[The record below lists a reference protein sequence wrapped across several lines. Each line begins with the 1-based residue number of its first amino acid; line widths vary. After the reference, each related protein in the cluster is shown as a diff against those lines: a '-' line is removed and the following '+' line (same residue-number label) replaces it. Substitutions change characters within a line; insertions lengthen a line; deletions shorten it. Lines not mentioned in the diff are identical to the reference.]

1 MIINYKF
8 STMKKILMMAA
19 LAMSFCF
26 VACDKDN
33 ENNGNG
39 NNGGGGLPE
48 GTADVTIQENNI
60 DVTSANINTWTQYAT
75 AVANLLAKDA
85 SDLNEAWA
93 VSYKDGEPYAQT
105 FKTFGGEFQS
115 ASACVQQI
123 VDGCIDIAGEVGT
136 AKIGEPRDLWEAG
149 KHTEAVYAVESW
161 YSWHSI
167 DDYSNNILSI
177 RNAFNGT
184 RDNQEAGHSLAAFTK
199 AKDAALYASVKGKI
213 DAAYSAI
220 KGMAAPF
227 RSHIGHPSV
236 LVAQDACAALVN
248 VLEKDLTAFI
258 SAHADDV
265 ELEAI
270 VRTYVDQ
277 VVLPTY
283 ADLVNKTAALQQAI
297 KALANQPSSATFKH
311 AADLWIEAREPWETS
326 EAFLFG
332 PVADLGLDPNMDSWP
347 LDVDAIKGVME
358 SGKIE
363 ELIKW
368 EGEYDEDSEDIEAV
382 QNVRGF
388 HTLEFLLFKDG
399 KARTY

>member
-1 MIINYKF
+1 
-8 STMKKILMMAA
+8 MKKNVLMIGLMALSLGFA
-19 LAMSFCF
+19 
-26 VACDKDN
+26 ACSDDNKDD
-33 ENNGNG
+33 
-39 NNGGGGLPE
+39 NGGGLNTIPE
-48 GTADVTIQENNI
+48 GTEDVEIQDNNI
-60 DVTSANINTWTQYAT
+60 DVTPENITAWTQYAT

-85 SDLNEAWA
+85 SDLNKAWS
-93 VSYKDGEPYAQT
+93 VSYNDGEPYAQT
-105 FKTFGGEFQS
+105 FKDFGGEYQS
-115 ASACVQQI
+115 AAACVQQI
-123 VDGCIDIAGEVGT
+123 VDGCIDIASEVGT

-149 KHTEAVYAVESW
+149 KYTEAVYAVESW

-184 RDNQEAGHSLAAFTK
+184 RSNQEAAHSLAAFTK
-199 AKDAALYASVKGKI
+199 AVDEGLYASVKLRI
-213 DAAYSAI
+213 EAAYNAI
-220 KGMAAPF
+220 KEMNAPF
-227 RSHIGHPSV
+227 RSHIGNPTV
-236 LVAQDACAALVN
+236 LKAMVACSELVD
-248 VLEKDLTAFI
+248 VLQNNLTTFI
-258 SAHADDV
+258 IAHADDD

-270 VRTYVDQ
+270 VHNYVDQ

-283 ADLVNKTAALQQAI
+283 ADLVSKTTLLRQSIAALSQ
-297 KALANQPSSATFKH
+297 QPSSAAFKA

-347 LDVDAIKGVME
+347 LDVDAIKGVLE

-368 EGEYDEDSEDIEAV
+368 EGEYSEDNEDIEAV

-388 HTLEFLLFKDG
+388 HTLEFLLFKNG
-399 KARTY
+399 KARSY

>member
-227 RSHIGHPSV
+227 RSHIGNPSV

-332 PVADLGLDPNMDSWP
+332 PVADLGLDPNLDSWP

-358 SGKIE
+358 SDKIE

>member
-1 MIINYKF
+1 
-8 STMKKILMMAA
+8 MKKQLFLIGLM
-19 LAMSFCF
+19 AMSMSFT
-26 VACDKDN
+26 ACNKDDN
-33 ENNGNG
+33 DNGNG
-39 NNGGGGLPE
+39 NGNTIPE

-60 DVTSANINTWTQYAT
+60 DVTSQNIGTWTQYAT

-85 SDLNEAWA
+85 NDLNKAWS
-93 VSYKDGEPYAQT
+93 VSYNGGEPYAQT
-105 FKTFGGEFQS
+105 FKTFGGEYQS
-115 ASACVQQI
+115 AAACVQQI
-123 VDGCIDIAGEVGT
+123 VDGCIDME
-136 AKIGEPRDLWEAG
+136 AK
-149 KHTEAVYAVESW
+149 KYTEAVYAVESW

-167 DDYSNNILSI
+167 DDYSNNIVSI

-184 RDNQEAGHSLAAFTK
+184 RNNQEAVHSLAAFTK
-199 AKDAALYASVKGKI
+199 AQNATLYASVKGKI
-213 DAAYSAI
+213 EAAYNSI
-220 KGMAAPF
+220 KSMAAPF
-227 RSHIGHPSV
+227 RSHIGSPSV
-236 LVAQDACAALVN
+236 LVAQEACAALVN
-248 VLEKDLTAFI
+248 VLEKDLTSFI
-258 SAHADDV
+258 SQHADDD
-265 ELEAI
+265 EMEEI
-270 VRTYVDQ
+270 VSTYVDQ

-283 ADLVNKTAALQQAI
+283 ADLVTKTNALRQSI
-297 KALANQPSSATFKH
+297 VVLSNQPSSANFKR

-368 EGEYDEDSEDIEAV
+368 EGEYDEENEDIEAV

>member
-1 MIINYKF
+1 
-8 STMKKILMMAA
+8 MKKRLFLAGMLA
-19 LAMSFCF
+19 LSLGFT
-26 VACDKDN
+26 ACDSEDDN
-33 ENNGNG
+33 EVKKTI
-39 NNGGGGLPE
+39 PE
-48 GTADVTIQENNI
+48 GTSEVDINVNNI
-60 DVTSANINTWTQYAT
+60 DVTAQNVATWTQYAT

-85 SDLNEAWA
+85 SDLNEAWS
-93 VSYKDGEPYAQT
+93 VSYNGGEPYALT
-105 FKTFGGEFQS
+105 FKNFGGEYQS
-115 ASACVQQI
+115 AAACVQQI
-123 VDGCIDIAGEVGT
+123 VDGCIDIASEVGT

-149 KHTEAVYAVESW
+149 KYTEAVYAVESW

-177 RNAFNGT
+177 RNAFNGS
-184 RDNQEAGHSLAAFTK
+184 RDNKEAKHSLASFTK
-199 AKDAALYASVKGKI
+199 STDAALYDNVKGKI
-213 DAAYSAI
+213 DAAYNAI
-220 KGMAAPF
+220 KSMNAPF
-227 RSHIGHPSV
+227 RSHIGSNSV
-236 LVAQDACAALVN
+236 VVAMNACADLVE
-248 VLEKDLTAFI
+248 VLENDLTRFV
-258 SAHADDV
+258 SNNADND
-265 ELEAI
+265 ELKSI
-270 VRTYVDQ
+270 VSSYVDY

-283 ADLVNKTAALQQAI
+283 SNLVSSTEALRQSI
-297 KALANQPSSATFKH
+297 LALSSQPSTANFKA

-347 LDVDAIKGVME
+347 LDVDAIKDVMQ

-368 EGEYDEDSEDIEAV
+368 EGEYDEENEDIEAV

>member
-1 MIINYKF
+1 
-8 STMKKILMMAA
+8 MKKNVFMISLLA
-19 LAMSFCF
+19 LSLGFT
-26 VACDKDN
+26 AC
-33 ENNGNG
+33 NNDDSNG
-39 NNGGGGLPE
+39 EKSIPE
-48 GTADVTIQENNI
+48 GTADVTINENNI
-60 DVTSANINTWTQYAT
+60 DVTSQNITTWTQYAT

-85 SDLNEAWA
+85 SDLNQAWS
-93 VSYKDGEPYAQT
+93 VSYNGGDAYAET
-105 FKTFGGEFQS
+105 FKNFGGEYHS
-115 ASACVQQI
+115 AAACVQQI

-149 KHTEAVYAVESW
+149 KYTEAVYAVESW

-167 DDYSNNILSI
+167 DDYSNNIVSI
-177 RNAFNGT
+177 RNAFNGS
-184 RDNQEAGHSLAAFTK
+184 RNNKEAAHSLATFTK
-199 AKDAALYASVKGKI
+199 EKDATLYASVKGKI
-213 DAAYSAI
+213 EAAYNSI
-220 KGMAAPF
+220 KGMNAPF
-227 RSHIGHPSV
+227 RSHIGSASV
-236 LVAQDACAALVN
+236 LVAQEACAALVN
-248 VLEKDLTAFI
+248 VLEKDLTSFI
-258 SAHADDV
+258 SQNANDD
-265 ELEAI
+265 EMDEI
-270 VRTYVDQ
+270 VHTYVDQ

-283 ADLVNKTAALQQAI
+283 ADLVAKTASLRQTI
-297 KALANQPSSATFKH
+297 VLLSNQPSSANFKK

-368 EGEYDEDSEDIEAV
+368 EGEYDEDNEDIEAV